1 MSALP
6 AAAPRRI
13 FKRHIALP
21 AEHGAWVFLL
31 SPLLIGL
38 FAGRAAGGVWTAAAG
53 WLCLG
58 ALAAFLLRQPVS
70 MAVKAYAGRR
80 TRDDLPAAAFWTA
93 VYGAAALAAVAAL
106 AVLGHAAVLL
116 LALPAAPVFIWH
128 LALIRRRAERR
139 QMGVEIVGSGVLALA
154 APAAYWVVLGQWD
167 GAGWWLWLL
176 AWLQSAASIVYA
188 YLRLEQRVL
197 KVAPPVAQRLR
208 QGQRALLYAGF
219 NLLLA
224 VALSAGRAA
233 PPALFVPFALQLAET
248 VWGVLRPAVGVP
260 PVRIGLRQLLVS
272 SIFTLLFIL
281 VWRQP

>member
-1 MSALP
+1 M
-6 AAAPRRI
+6 
-13 FKRHIALP
+13 
-21 AEHGAWVFLL
+21 V
-31 SPLLIGL
+31 
-38 FAGRAAGGVWTAAAG
+38 
-53 WLCLG
+53 
-58 ALAAFLLRQPVS
+58 
-70 MAVKAYAGRR
+70 
-80 TRDDLPAAAFWTA
+80 
-93 VYGAAALAAVAAL
+93 AVAAGL
-106 AVLGHAAVLL
+106 
-116 LALPAAPVFIWH
+116 APV
-128 LALIRRRAERR
+128 
-139 QMGVEIVGSGVLALA
+139 
-154 APAAYWVVLGQWD
+154 
-167 GAGWWLWLL
+167 
-176 AWLQSAASIVYA
+176 ASIVYA